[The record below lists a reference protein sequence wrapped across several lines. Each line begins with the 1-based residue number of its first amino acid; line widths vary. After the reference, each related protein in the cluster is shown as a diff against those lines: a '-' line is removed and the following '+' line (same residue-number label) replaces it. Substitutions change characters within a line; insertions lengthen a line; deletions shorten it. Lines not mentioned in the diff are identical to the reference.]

1 MDGANFKY
9 WAFISYSH
17 ADAKWGDWLHVALET
32 YRVPA
37 RLVRNAK
44 PEGMVPKRVFPVF
57 RDREELASS
66 SSLGENIQ
74 NALRSSRA
82 LIVICS
88 PRAAASRWVNEEIKL
103 YKSMGREDR
112 VFCLI
117 VDGEPNAPADSGLL
131 ESFPTAV
138 RFRVGE
144 DGQVS
149 DEPAEPIAADAREGK
164 DGKRNALLKLMAGI
178 IGVPY
183 DQLRQRERQRQIRQR
198 LRFAA
203 LVAALALAAGLIYA
217 AVADAGLNVPFGE
230 AMRVSL
236 DRHELS
242 VFRRVH
248 SETEI
253 RKTAARLRGDLLG
266 VFRERL
272 QQGWILAAPPEVDTP
287 KVTAYAKGQ
296 SSEIWAHSQALF
308 AIFKM
313 PDHREAQREFLPAL
327 EVPFAPALEI
337 TDPHRRY
344 RWIDL
349 DGVEY
354 DKSTPVIWI
363 AATLGAALATPDLL
377 DSKQREDVLKHLDY
391 VQEILKEYHP
401 TNSGGWNM
409 LPAQKDPNKH
419 HLYSTTL
426 ALLALLEA
434 RQANA
439 PWDGSTE
446 RRDELIRQTAQ
457 WLVDRF
463 DPKGEPPGWRGIS
476 EDTLEIYDGLT
487 IQIFAELLQTQEA
500 LPNFSIPP
508 AILKEIPRQLAL
520 FARRD
525 LSFPVNGGEFLA
537 QYTRFDGKDG
547 VGRRLI
553 KYLWYPWVI
562 DCSVSWLKFAD
573 HQQLPKEQRVQ
584 VRRALGHMVV
594 DLGDEAL
601 KRARRDYT
609 FFASEDLFGLSK
621 ITPIAK

>member
-1 MDGANFKY
+1 MRTLDDKDFKY

-17 ADAKWGDWLHVALET
+17 ADAKWGDWLHAALET
-32 YRVPA
+32 YRVPS
-37 RLVRNAK
+37 RLVRKAK
-44 PEGMVPKRVFPVF
+44 PEGTVPKRIFPVF

-74 NALRSSRA
+74 GALRLSRA
-82 LIVICS
+82 LVVICS
-88 PRAAASRWVNEEIKL
+88 PRSAASRWVNEEVKL

-131 ESFPTAV
+131 ECFPKAV
-138 RFRVGE
+138 RFQLDRDGE
-144 DGQVS
+144 IS
-149 DEPAEPIAADAREGK
+149 NEPAEPIAADAREGK
-164 DGKRNALLKLMAGI
+164 DGKRNALLKLIAGI
-178 IGVPY
+178 IGVPF
-183 DQLRQRERQRQIRQR
+183 DELRQRERQRQARQR
-198 LRFAA
+198 IRFGASI
-203 LVAALALAAGLIYA
+203 VGMMVAAGLIYT
-217 AVADAGLNVPFGE
+217 AVADAGLNVPLGE
-230 AMRVSL
+230 AIRTNL

-248 SETEI
+248 SDAEI
-253 RKTAARLRGDLLG
+253 RKTAARLRGELLG

-272 QQGWILAAPPEVDTP
+272 QDGWISAAPPNVSHT
-287 KVTAYAKGQ
+287 
-296 SSEIWAHSQALF
+296 SEIWAHAQALF
-308 AIFKM
+308 AIYRM
-313 PDHREAQREFLPAL
+313 PDHRDAQRQFLPSL
-327 EVPFAPALEI
+327 ETPFTSTLEI
-337 TDPHRRY
+337 NEPHRRY

-354 DKSTPVIWI
+354 DKSTPVLWI
-363 AATLGAALATPDLL
+363 AATLGAVLATPDLL
-377 DSKQREDVLKHLDY
+377 KANQRETMLRHYEY

-409 LPAQKDPNKH
+409 LPSQKDPNKH

-426 ALLALLEA
+426 ALLALLQA
-434 RQANA
+434 HQANIA
-439 PWDGSTE
+439 WEGGVE
-446 RRDELIRQTAQ
+446 RRDQLIRQTAQ
-457 WLVDRF
+457 WLVDHF

-487 IQIFAELLQTQEA
+487 IQIFAELLQTQKA
-500 LPNFSIPP
+500 LPDFSIPP
-508 AILKEIPRQLAL
+508 AMLQEIPRQLAL

-537 QYTRFDGKDG
+537 QYTRFDGKEG

-562 DCSVSWLKFAD
+562 DCSVSWLEFAD
-573 HQQLPKEQRVQ
+573 KQQLPKEERVR
-584 VRRALGHMVV
+584 VRRALGHLVV

-601 KRARRDYT
+601 KRAQRDYT
-609 FFASEDLFGLSK
+609 FFASEDLYGLTAISSP
-621 ITPIAK
+621 TN